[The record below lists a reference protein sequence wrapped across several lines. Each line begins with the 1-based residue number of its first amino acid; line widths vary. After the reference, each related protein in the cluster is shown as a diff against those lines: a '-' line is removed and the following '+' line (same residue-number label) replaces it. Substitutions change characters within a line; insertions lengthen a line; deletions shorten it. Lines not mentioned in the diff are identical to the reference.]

1 MIFIHFFL
9 ETCVPLMGAILVVYI
24 IRFEGATLKE
34 KYPKLF
40 NLGDIEPILGLVPWL
55 LIIIVNIA
63 VLASFAVFYEY
74 LVEFFST

>member
-1 MIFIHFFL
+1 MESL
-9 ETCVPLMGAILVVYI
+9 LNTVVPLTLLILVVYI
-24 IRFEGATLKE
+24 IRFEGAWLKE
-34 KYPKLF
+34 KHPKLF

-63 VLASFAVFYEY
+63 VLASCAVFYEY